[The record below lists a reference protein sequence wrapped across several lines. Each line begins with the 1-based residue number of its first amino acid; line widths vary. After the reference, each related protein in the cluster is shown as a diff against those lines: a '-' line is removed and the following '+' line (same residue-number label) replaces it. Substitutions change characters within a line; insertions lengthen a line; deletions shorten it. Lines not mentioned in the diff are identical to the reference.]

1 MHTRHTHS
9 TYITSVIQ
17 RIIRAVGKLVHQF
30 IEFIEDIHDHSSE
43 HLALAATKC
52 NLLQLQVLQG
62 SLKVVLTT
70 WNENSDHKAV
80 ISTCSYMYS

>member
-1 MHTRHTHS
+1 MTSMHTRHTHS

-17 RIIRAVGKLVHQF
+17 RIIRAAGKLVHQF
-30 IEFIEDIHDHSSE
+30 IKFIEDIHDHSSE

-52 NLLQLQVLQG
+52 NLLQLKVLQG

-70 WNENSDHKAV
+70 
-80 ISTCSYMYS
+80 